1 MQNKLII
8 FPILI
13 QVQLVSWCPM
23 LRISRLSDCTPDEYY
38 VRLLLLLLALL
49 MGLPVPA
56 QADELLIE
64 RGLSGVVIN
73 KQMAAATDATAR
85 LSWSQIL
92 AEPQRFIPASG
103 RCGAG
108 LGSGAQ
114 WLRLDFRRA
123 ETEYSAPW
131 WLVVEPF
138 SLYDLRLYRRN
149 ALGEFEEITSG
160 ERVPFKA
167 GREREWRQYA
177 FVLPEHGP
185 VYLRAYDPDCASFP
199 VTLWHEDDLEF
210 HEHLGELLL
219 GGIYGGLMVMCL
231 YNLFMALSLR
241 DSVYG
246 WHVMTTLALGALL
259 VYLHGHA
266 AQWWWREEPQWLVM
280 GRIILPSLWGLTLA
294 GFIMSFF
301 RTRTYLPNTH
311 RLLQIIML
319 SYLLIIAMRVASLH
333 ELPSLVLTALAL
345 SVAALVLYI
354 TIRRWYQ
361 GMTSARYFL
370 VAYILLLAGTTVF
383 LLSLCG
389 WLIPNRL
396 TELAIPM
403 TATLASLVFSL
414 ALTGRIKSLRNA
426 SKAAFIDELTGL
438 PNRRAL
444 EQRFKLYTESE
455 ADQCF
460 SLLSVDLDKF
470 KPVNDQWG
478 HAEGDQVLRALTRR
492 MQACVRHE
500 DLVARVGGDEFA
512 VLLSPSASTG
522 IVTAVIKRLLEAA
535 RAPVHVGTRSH
546 RLSASVGLAH
556 YPNDGRS
563 LAELS
568 RHADLAMYKAK
579 RAGGNTWR
587 EVMEAT

>member
-1 MQNKLII
+1 MQNKLVP
-8 FPILI
+8 FPTPI
-13 QVQLVSWCPM
+13 QVQLASRCPM
-23 LRISRLSDCTPDEYY
+23 LRASRLNACTPDEYF

-49 MGLPVPA
+49 PGLLAPA

-73 KQMAAATDATAR
+73 NRMATATDATAQ

-123 ETEYSAPW
+123 EAEQSVPW
-131 WLVVEPF
+131 WLVVEPL

-160 ERVPFKA
+160 ERVPFAA

-185 VYLRAYDPDCASFP
+185 VYLRAYDPGCASFP
-199 VTLWHEDDLEF
+199 VTLWHQDDLEF
-210 HEHLGELLL
+210 HERLGELLL
-219 GGIYGGLMVMCL
+219 GGIYGGLLIMCL

-241 DSVYG
+241 DPVYG
-246 WHVMTTLALGALL
+246 WHVTTTLVLGVLL

-266 AQWWWREEPQWLVM
+266 AQWWWREWPQWSIM
-280 GRIILPSLWGLTLA
+280 GRVVLPSLWGLTLT

-301 RTRTYLPNTH
+301 RTRTYLPGTH

-319 SYLLIIAMRVASLH
+319 SYLLIIAMRVAGLH
-333 ELPSLVLTALAL
+333 ALPPLVLTALSL
-345 SVAALVLYI
+345 PVAALVLYI
-354 TIRRWYQ
+354 AIRRWHQ
-361 GMTSARYFL
+361 GMTAARYFL
-370 VAYILLLAGTTVF
+370 VAYTLLLAGTVIF
-383 LLSLCG
+383 LLCLCG
-389 WLIPNRL
+389 LLMPNRL
-396 TELAIPM
+396 TELAMPV
-403 TATLASLVFSL
+403 TATLASLIFSL

-426 SKAAFIDELTGL
+426 SEAAFVDELTGL

-455 ADQCF
+455 ADQGF
-460 SLLSVDLDKF
+460 SLLTVDLDKF

-492 MQACVRHE
+492 MQACVRQE

-522 IVTAVIKRLLEAA
+522 IVTAVIKRLLEAT
-535 RAPVHVGTRSH
+535 RESVHVGTHSH
-546 RLSASVGLAH
+546 SLSASVGLAH
-556 YPNDGRS
+556 YPTHGRS

-568 RHADLAMYKAK
+568 SHADMAMYEAK

-587 EVMEAT
+587 EVMRAT